1 MARWQ
6 GFHLAKKQAQS
17 LNVQLVGHST
27 TGQAPET
34 AERVDVLPNNMPIG
48 LADNLHGFAGELDS
62 IRFATILFA
71 DIVGSTRLLRALDP
85 EDARDL
91 IDASIK
97 LIQNAIHDFQGL
109 VVRVQ
114 GDGVMAVFGIH
125 PAAQDHALRAAL
137 AARQIVDRMKG
148 GSIGILPSLQVRIG
162 IHAGPILLRR
172 QDHDFGSIVDVVGH
186 AAHVAGQV
194 EQLASPGSVAI
205 SATTASLIA
214 ENCDLRQTG
223 RLPSDGHDS
232 ADDGGEAVFELA
244 AINFAGSDH
253 VPVKGN
259 ATYPVI
265 GRDKDLEQVR
275 AMIAALPAGKPAA
288 IGFIGDAGMGKSRL
302 LLEASRLA
310 AGYGVTF
317 VVIRGNPLMAAVPF
331 GCLSPAVRHVVELL
345 RPFCADPAQAAG
357 LPAEQTE
364 CLNGFAGGIGAW
376 LPGLSPGDR
385 SRIATQAIVGLLR
398 LAVENMPLLLLV
410 DDMHYIDR
418 ETRSVLTGIRQSAAL
433 GIIAAGRPE
442 ATLRLTTLCG
452 RPSQLKA
459 LPSDAARTLISLIN
473 RAAPLEDG
481 TIEKILAR
489 ADGLPL
495 ALQEFAV
502 TAQSD
507 QGTVRLPAR
516 LENLLAERL
525 AALDEDASR
534 LCQLCSAL
542 GPSFQAS
549 HLAKGAAL
557 VCRNPAAA
565 TIRLVESRVIET
577 AQADVVRFTH
587 QLVQEAAYATMTRR
601 RRKTMHLR
609 VLELLEG
616 DAATHA
622 ELATHAEKAGLPER
636 ALDHLWNASIEALG
650 LAAISSVLA
659 LYRRA
664 RDIAAWLDPP
674 ASQFQRA
681 RFALLALDTLQQLS
695 LEQEV
700 RQDIEAVAN
709 GQIDMGPGIRTVAR
723 INMALLDWID
733 GSPVR
738 GTEWL
743 AQAEADL
750 DNHDSLPR
758 RTFADVVGAY
768 IAFSRARPEE
778 AVARIELL
786 GARLQDGLDGA
797 TFGAV
802 VVIPHILARAFGAWY
817 LVDLDD
823 LPRARRW
830 IAESA
835 RLSRRYHHDYSRLL
849 SHLAH
854 GYLHYRGGHIP
865 KALGIMRR
873 ALAECLN
880 RRFFGFEPVCVGW
893 TALCLIEAGLL
904 DEAEVILNASL
915 ERGSYLKVRT
925 AGTYYLHEARARL
938 AMARGNAAQA
948 TAIAAQ
954 ALNHCRDCGEIMH
967 ELHAMVLCAE
977 VRAAFAQPVGDLSD
991 LQARVTELGIAPLL
1005 KRLNALTKDAR

>member
-1 MARWQ
+1 M
-6 GFHLAKKQAQS
+6 
-17 LNVQLVGHST
+17 
-27 TGQAPET
+27 
-34 AERVDVLPNNMPIG
+34 
-48 LADNLHGFAGELDS
+48 ADNLHGFAGELDS

-357 LPAEQTE
+357 LPAEQAE

-418 ETRSVLTGIRQSAAL
+418 ETRSILTGIRQSAAL

-452 RPSQLKA
+452 KPSQLKA

-636 ALDHLWNASIEALG
+636 ALDHQWNASIEALG

-743 AQAEADL
+743 AQAQADL

-893 TALCLIEAGLL
+893 TALCLIDAGLL

-967 ELHAMVLCAE
+967 ELHARVLCAE